1 MTGRDP
7 ASWPAGVEQIGLE
20 DLGRLGI
27 NKNDQLFWDG
37 RRIEVRQSLVLTSFQ
52 KVIAGLAAVCAVLGA
67 LGGFVTG
74 FNNASVF
81 LCTRGVDWLTC
92 PDAQGQK
99 NLSQHELRSVPAAK
113 SP

>member
-1 MTGRDP
+1 MMGRDP
-7 ASWPAGVEQIGLE
+7 TDWPAGVEQIGLE

-37 RRIEVRQSLVLTSFQ
+37 RRIELRQSLALTGFQ
-52 KVIAGLAAVCAVLGA
+52 KAIAGTAALCAVLGA

-92 PDAQGQK
+92 PDAQGQEK
-99 NLSQHELRSVPAAK
+99 LPQHGLQSVPTIK
-113 SP
+113 NP